1 MARRTKEAPGARRTK
16 QTSGRFTPKGGAP
29 STKSASRATESESS
43 SGRYTPPI
51 PREYRSSHWVVPALM
66 LACWGVGIIG
76 IVVNYLG
83 VLPGGTSNVYLV
95 VGLVL
100 IIVGFIVATRWR

>member
-1 MARRTKEAPGARRTK
+1 MARRTKEAPAARRTK
-16 QTSGRFTPKGGAP
+16 QTSGRYTPKGGP
-29 STKSASRATESESS
+29 SAARSISRGAEADST
-43 SGRYTPPI
+43 GRYTAPLPKEF
-51 PREYRSSHWVVPALM
+51 RTSHWIVPVLM
-66 LACWGVGIIG
+66 LACWGVGILG

-83 VLPGGTSNVYLV
+83 VLPGGTSNIYLM

>member
-1 MARRTKEAPGARRTK
+1 M
-16 QTSGRFTPKGGAP
+16 
-29 STKSASRATESESS
+29 
-43 SGRYTPPI
+43 
-51 PREYRSSHWVVPALM
+51 VPALM